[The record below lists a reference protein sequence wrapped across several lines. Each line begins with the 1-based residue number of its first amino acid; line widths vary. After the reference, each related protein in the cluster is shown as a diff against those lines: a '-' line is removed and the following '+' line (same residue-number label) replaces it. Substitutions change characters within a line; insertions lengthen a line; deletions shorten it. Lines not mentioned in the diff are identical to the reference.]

1 MMLRRKR
8 HRFDN
13 YQRYAGCPCWKNV
26 MHLNMLKA
34 KIHRVTVTHAE
45 LHYEGSIAID
55 GLLLDASGI
64 REYEQIHAWNI
75 NNGKRF
81 VTYAL
86 RAEEGSGII
95 SVNGSAAHRAKPGDL
110 IIIAAFAQLSRGR
123 AGAVPA
129 DTGLRRCATTA
140 SRTPTARFPS
150 RWQPP
155 DQALSRGAD
164 PSQAHSALMSGPA
177 PTAHVRAPPRRH
189 ESLTGLQR
197 VSDRG

>member
-1 MMLRRKR
+1 
-8 HRFDN
+8 
-13 YQRYAGCPCWKNV
+13 

-34 KIHRVTVTHAE
+34 KIHRATVTHAE

-95 SVNGSAAHRAKPGDL
+95 SVNGSAAHRAAPGHL
-110 IIIAAFAQLSRGR
+110 IIIAAFAQLAEAELAQFKPTLVYVDADNRITHTNHAIPKQR
-123 AGAVPA
+123 AA
-129 DTGLRRCATTA
+129 
-140 SRTPTARFPS
+140 
-150 RWQPP
+150 
-155 DQALSRGAD
+155 
-164 PSQAHSALMSGPA
+164 
-177 PTAHVRAPPRRH
+177 
-189 ESLTGLQR
+189 
-197 VSDRG
+197 